1 MKKDKKLVVL
11 VAIVLLLVILD
22 QGIKLYSLIN
32 LKDTINI
39 NSIIIYEEGTS
50 IGGQTSL
57 ISYIVSNIIV
67 LGIIIKFFASQKD
80 RIDMNLV
87 IIIAFLLAGGISN
100 LIDKIATGNI
110 INYIKI
116 LNMPAF
122 NLSFILIA
130 IGWIGL
136 ASIFA
141 WNTYKEFNE
150 NKETK
155 NK

>member
-1 MKKDKKLVVL
+1 MKLDKKTIILITTV
-11 VAIVLLLVILD
+11 ILLVILD
-22 QGIKLYSLIN
+22 QGLKIYSC
-32 LKDTINI
+32 I
-39 NSIIIYEEGTS
+39 NSNNIIESEQNNVLSTIIT
-50 IGGQTSL
+50 
-57 ISYIVSNIIV
+57 NIIV

-100 LIDKIATGNI
+100 LIDKIATGNT